1 MALTLSY
8 PHLLRIVS
16 PKLISASEWNRTGNF
31 LTSALSLIM
40 TATVMQVQEEMT
52 RRMAG
57 GDTKLAQEMERP
69 AHYLPLATIA
79 SSP

>member
-16 PKLISASEWNRTGNF
+16 PKLISVSEWNRTGN
-31 LTSALSLIM
+31 LLASALSLIM
-40 TATVMQVQEEMT
+40 TAILMQVQEEMT

-57 GDTKLAQEMERP
+57 GDTKLTQEMERP
-69 AHYLPLATIA
+69 AYYLPLATIA
-79 SSP
+79 SRP